1 MRYLIAVGV
10 SCVLMMTPAQ
20 SLAGRSSKPFDGT
33 WQLDAKASQSLDP
46 ILKGMGYG
54 WFSRKVMG
62 TLAVR
67 QVIQSRPSGI
77 AFRVLTRFT
86 DDTIVLPTDN
96 RWAIGRT
103 IDGGQTQRRSRWLKN
118 EPVLVTEDR
127 FKTGLLT
134 TVRRRVNQGTF
145 HEELKF
151 EAAGKA
157 AVTAVRVFRRK
168 GN

>member
-1 MRYLIAVGV
+1 
-10 SCVLMMTPAQ
+10 MMTPEQ
-20 SLAGRSSKPFDGT
+20 SLASNSSTSFDGT
-33 WQLDAKASQSLDP
+33 WQLDAKASQSLDE

-67 QVIQSRPSGI
+67 QVIQSRSSGI

-96 RWAIGRT
+96 RWAVGRT
-103 IDGGQTQRRSRWLKN
+103 LDGGQTQRRSRWLAN

-134 TVRRRVNQGTF
+134 TVRRRVNRRTF

-151 EAAGKA
+151 EMAGKA
-157 AVTAVRVFRRK
+157 PVTAVRVFRRK
-168 GN
+168 GD

>member
-1 MRYLIAVGV
+1 MRYLIAAGV
-10 SCVLMMTPAQ
+10 ACVLMVAPDQ
-20 SLAGRSSKPFDGT
+20 SLASNSSKSFDGT
-33 WQLDAKASQSLDP
+33 WQLDAKASQSLDE

-54 WFSRKVMG
+54 WFSRKIMG

-67 QVIQSRPSGI
+67 QVIKSRSSGI

-96 RWAIGRT
+96 RWAVGRT
-103 IDGGQTQRRSRWLKN
+103 LDGGETQRRSRWLKD

-134 TVRRRVNQGTF
+134 TVRRRVNPRTF

-151 EAAGKA
+151 ETAGKPP
-157 AVTAVRVFRRK
+157 VTAVRVFRRK
-168 GN
+168 SN

>member
-10 SCVLMMTPAQ
+10 SCVLMMSPEQ
-20 SLAGRSSKPFDGT
+20 SLASQSSKPFDGT
-33 WQLDAKASQSLDP
+33 WQLDAKASQSLDE

-54 WFSRKVMG
+54 WFSRKVMS

-96 RWAIGRT
+96 RWAMGRT

-127 FKTGLLT
+127 FETGLLT
-134 TVRRRVNQGTF
+134 TVRRRVNKRTF

-151 EAAGKA
+151 ETAGKA
-157 AVTAVRVFRRK
+157 PVTAVRVFRRK
-168 GN
+168 SD

>member
-1 MRYLIAVGV
+1 MVCFSL
-10 SCVLMMTPAQ
+10 VLASGQTRA
-20 SLAGRSSKPFDGT
+20 ANSSKPFDGT
-33 WQLDAKASQSLDP
+33 WQLDAKASQSLDE

-67 QVIQSRPSGI
+67 QVIQSRSSGI

-96 RWAIGRT
+96 RWAVGRT
-103 IDGGQTQRRSRWLKN
+103 IDGGQTQRRSRWLAN

-134 TVRRRVNQGTF
+134 TVRRRVNRRTF

-151 EAAGKA
+151 EMAGKA
-157 AVTAVRVFRRK
+157 PVTAVRVFRRK
-168 GN
+168 GD